1 MRFLTFLF
9 SLIVAVLAGGAAGYV
24 VAKHETPASTGAARQ
39 TTGTTSSPAT
49 TVSMSERPLS
59 WAEVAQRDG
68 PSVVTIINQQAPT
81 QDIFGQTVPGAQ
93 DEGSGFVVDSKG
105 DIVTNNHVV
114 AGEQT
119 LSVVFSDGRKVPAQ
133 LVRADQY
140 NDLAVI
146 RVHTSGLPAP
156 LQWGDSAALQPG
168 DPVLAIGS
176 ALGEFRN
183 TVTSGVVS
191 ATGRTIQE
199 SAQVSI
205 HGMIQTDAA
214 INQGN
219 SGGPLLNDRGQVIG
233 INTAVNRGSTT
244 DTLFGVG
251 QSVVAEGLGFAIPS
265 NTARNV
271 AQRLML
277 NKPTAA
283 LGIRYVEVSQQLSTY
298 YNLPVGAYIQSV
310 LPGSAAGKAGLQPR
324 DIITKI
330 NGQAVT
336 DQSTLDQTVASKAPG
351 QTVTLTVWRNGKTF
365 TRTVKLG
372 AKS

>member
-1 MRFLTFLF
+1 
-9 SLIVAVLAGGAAGYV
+9 
-24 VAKHETPASTGAARQ
+24 
-39 TTGTTSSPAT
+39 
-49 TVSMSERPLS
+49 
-59 WAEVAQRDG
+59 
-68 PSVVTIINQQAPT
+68 
-81 QDIFGQTVPGAQ
+81 
-93 DEGSGFVVDSKG
+93 
-105 DIVTNNHVV
+105 
-114 AGEQT
+114 
-119 LSVVFSDGRKVPAQ
+119 VFSDGRKVPAQ